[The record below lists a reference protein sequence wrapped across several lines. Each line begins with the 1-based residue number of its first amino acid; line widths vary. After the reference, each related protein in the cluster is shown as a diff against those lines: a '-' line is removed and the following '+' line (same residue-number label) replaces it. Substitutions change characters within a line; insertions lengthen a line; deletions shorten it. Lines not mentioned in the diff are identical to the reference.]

1 MDGRI
6 DEKPSSR
13 RTAGRYGTWKRWVQ
27 NLIQYLILFAIG
39 LTLLFRFVIGVA
51 RVSGNSMD
59 PTLHNGQTVWF
70 NRLDHEYQAGD
81 VVCFR
86 LPTGEL
92 LVKRVIAVGG
102 DTVDLKD
109 GKVSVNGKVLDESA
123 YAHGRTE
130 VEAGEVT
137 YPYQVPEGSYFV
149 MGDNREHSADSRSFK
164 AVVGAA
170 IKGKLFGE

>member
-70 NRLDHEYQAGD
+70 NRLDH
-81 VVCFR
+81 
-86 LPTGEL
+86 
-92 LVKRVIAVGG
+92 
-102 DTVDLKD
+102 
-109 GKVSVNGKVLDESA
+109 
-123 YAHGRTE
+123 
-130 VEAGEVT
+130 
-137 YPYQVPEGSYFV
+137 
-149 MGDNREHSADSRSFK
+149 
-164 AVVGAA
+164 
-170 IKGKLFGE
+170 